1 MTLAGHLALFGR
13 WTRRQPTTQFMITS
27 RQPWPLIQKI
37 SKHLFSVSLSHQSS
51 PSANSRKGHEH
62 LCILPRPLSITPVSL
77 TAMCHHCF
85 DNKRRD
91 SAPPSMRAKEVTR
104 RRIEEAARLEREI
117 AEEEGEEEEKK
128 EEKRRSPSKTYFQ
141 AAPSHDGAPT
151 FASYQIHDDTPESD
165 LTALR
170 ALRPI
175 FDFVV
180 YDTTE
185 TARPARSA
193 QLARAL
199 FDHTKMK
206 RTKIRYG
213 ADRIEVVTLPLPESF
228 SVEQRVETCMR
239 HYDAEY
245 QSRLRIADKAEAASW
260 FLAERIMDRQFAR
273 RAFVIDNIKEDGN
286 GDEDESAA
294 LASWEESFSNV
305 DQEHEAVMQPDLSS
319 AGSFIEMN
327 WQLRKGIWNFW
338 NRENCGPGD
347 SMSSYRF
354 GSEAFGGR
362 FQEMRDAIE
371 VFYNHFVPDGM
382 LDRRLDQAR
391 AARIVAL

>member
-1 MTLAGHLALFGR
+1 
-13 WTRRQPTTQFMITS
+13 
-27 RQPWPLIQKI
+27 
-37 SKHLFSVSLSHQSS
+37 
-51 PSANSRKGHEH
+51 
-62 LCILPRPLSITPVSL
+62 
-77 TAMCHHCF
+77 MCHHCF